1 MTQKLTFSKKLILSF
16 LVMSCIVL
24 AVGLAGYYGIH
35 TLNTQLDKVTEI
47 SHVEEKLLQT
57 EIDHLNWTLSSSSFL
72 YDDNIQN
79 VGVELNP
86 RQCAFGKWFYSDER
100 KEAESIVPGLASLF
114 QKIEGP
120 HKDLH
125 QSAKKLN
132 TLIQNNQREQA
143 ETYFNNVITGELEEI
158 QGILEQAIQT
168 TNQQLR
174 TVEANARST
183 ASWMNRF
190 IWLAIGL
197 GVLIAMAIGYIFSQ
211 RVKKQITRIIDSLT
225 ESSKQVTAA
234 SDQLSSSSQKLAEG
248 SSEQASSLEETS
260 SSLEEMASQTKQNA
274 DNAGQAD
281 GAVQETAQQV
291 HSGTE
296 SVQRMSQAVED
307 IKNATSET
315 SRIIKTIDDIAFQ
328 TNLLALNAAVEA
340 ARAGEAGKGFAV
352 VAEEVRNLAQRSS
365 EAAKETSE
373 LIERSQTS
381 ANNGAQVAEEVTS
394 NLENIRQ
401 STEKVTT
408 LIGEISGA
416 SKEQSQGIEQV
427 NNAVSE
433 MDKVVQ
439 QNASDAEESASAAEE
454 LDSQARELD
463 TIVSHLTAFV
473 HGDNGKALTNGQGE
487 YQEKTSKQSG
497 TLGQKKLN
505 SRNDGKQHPST
516 SRKRVAQGSTS
527 EIPESQSGQGD
538 QHNADRMIPLDDNDS
553 FKDF

>member
-1 MTQKLTFSKKLILSF
+1 MTQNLAFSKKLILSF

-35 TLNTQLDKVTEI
+35 TLNSQLDRVTEI
-47 SHVEEKLLQT
+47 NHVEEKLLQT
-57 EIDHLNWTLSSSSFL
+57 EIDHLKWTLSSSSFL
-72 YDDNIQN
+72 YNDNVQN
-79 VGVELNP
+79 VNVEMDP

-100 KEAESIVPGLASLF
+100 KRAEQIVPGLTSLF
-114 QKIEGP
+114 QRIEGP
-120 HKDLH
+120 HQELH

-132 TLIQNNQREQA
+132 TLVQNNQMEQA
-143 ETYFNNVITGELEEI
+143 ESYFNNVITGELEQI

-197 GVLIAMAIGYIFSQ
+197 GVLIALAIGYFFSR

-225 ESSKQVTAA
+225 ESAKQVTSA

-281 GAVQETAQQV
+281 TAVRETAEQV
-291 HSGTE
+291 SSGTE

-373 LIERSQTS
+373 LIEKSQTS

-427 NNAVSE
+427 NSAVSE

-463 TIVSHLTAFV
+463 SIVAHLTAFV
-473 HGDNGKALTNGQGE
+473 HGENGKALTNGNGESREQASLQGGA
-487 YQEKTSKQSG
+487 SGHKQLASG
-497 TLGQKKLN
+497 SDGERYAPT
-505 SRNDGKQHPST
+505 SRNRISH
-516 SRKRVAQGSTS
+516 SRKS

-538 QHNADRMIPLDDNDS
+538 RHNADRMIPLDDNDT

>member
-1 MTQKLTFSKKLILSF
+1 MTQKLAFSKKLILSF

-35 TLNTQLDKVTEI
+35 TLNSQLDKVTEI
-47 SHVEEKLLQT
+47 SHVEERLLQT
-57 EIDHLNWTLSSSSFL
+57 EIDHLKWTLSSSSFL
-72 YDDNIQN
+72 YDDNIQS

-86 RQCAFGKWFYSDER
+86 RQCAFGKWFYSDKREN
-100 KEAESIVPGLASLF
+100 AEQVVPGLANLF
-114 QKIEGP
+114 QRIEGP
-120 HKDLH
+120 HQELH

-143 ETYFNNVITGELEEI
+143 KTYFNNVITGELEQI

-190 IWLAIGL
+190 IWLAIGI
-197 GVLIAMAIGYIFSQ
+197 GVLIAIAIGYFFSR

-225 ESSKQVTAA
+225 ESSKQVTSA
-234 SDQLSSSSQKLAEG
+234 SNQLSSSSQKLAEG

-260 SSLEEMASQTKQNA
+260 SSLEEMSSQTKQNA

-281 GAVQETAQQV
+281 SAVQETAQQV
-291 HSGTE
+291 SSGTE

-365 EAAKETSE
+365 EAAQETSE
-373 LIERSQTS
+373 LIEKSQTS
-381 ANNGAQVAEEVTS
+381 ANHGAQVAEEVAS
-394 NLENIRQ
+394 NLERIKEG
-401 STEKVTT
+401 TEQVKT
-408 LIGEISGA
+408 LIGEISAA

-454 LDSQARELD
+454 LDSQAAELD
-463 TIVSHLTAFV
+463 RIVSHLTAFV
-473 HGDNGKALTNGQGE
+473 HGENGHAATEIPHSERREVASSQDRK
-487 YQEKTSKQSG
+487 S
-497 TLGQKKLN
+497 GQK
-505 SRNDGKQHPST
+505 R
-516 SRKRVAQGSTS
+516 QGSN
-527 EIPESQSGQGD
+527 EGGQRKVAAGRAQQKQQNRRTEDVTGHAD
-538 QHNADRMIPLDDNDS
+538 QQQAERMIPLDDNDS